1 MKLELSKIG
10 RTVELKDETVSRY
23 EKYEKLCPST
33 LADALSR
40 HMKQEPSETV
50 SDEELN
56 ITCNH
61 LLEREVIF
69 LELLLPN
76 SISLAIHALKRVEDK
91 SFVTKESTVYDVLSL
106 SFDFQKATQ
115 LSAISHN
122 MEKLVEKYDI
132 YHTFAEVAAE
142 IKKDIL

>member
-1 MKLELSKIG
+1 MKLELSKLNK
-10 RTVELKDETVSRY
+10 TVELHDEIVARY

-40 HMKQEPSETV
+40 HMKQERSETV
-50 SDEELN
+50 SDEELS
-56 ITCNH
+56 ITCNQ

-69 LELLLPN
+69 FELLLPN

-91 SFVTKESTVYDVLSL
+91 SFVTKESTIYDALALSL
-106 SFDFQKATQ
+106 DFQKATQ

-122 MEKLVEKYDI
+122 MEKLVEQYDI
-132 YHTFAEVAAE
+132 YKDFTEVVE
-142 IKKDIL
+142 DIKKQNC